1 MRQGIYT
8 SGFFHLFGGF
18 LLIANFQLLEN
29 NSNEVLN
36 KVSVKL
42 LSEQELIE
50 LTDVE
55 KKSAK
60 EAENFQPKTIT
71 DLTSNPK
78 KIAMPPKINAGN
90 EIKGLTEPNI
100 IKIKKRKTRDEIITD
115 RAQRGND
122 DVERQV
128 EKKSSRSVQN
138 NDLPEKSNNDQAKQK
153 NTSSQISSEG
163 KNVEII
169 SGALK
174 IAKLP
179 LSKPSFVE
187 QSDQNDTKKTT
198 STKQNDEVYNNLI
211 EQVLNSQKKKK
222 VAENSIQRLTKARI
236 LQTLNDNWN
245 VVSINRLPNYEK
257 YVIILEL
264 KIDENGYISGPIKLV
279 YPQKASG
286 NFKIAK
292 RSAINAV
299 LESSPF
305 PLAKESF
312 PRGLVLR
319 VVFDPKTNVGVNNG

>member
-18 LLIANFQLLEN
+18 LLLANFQLLEN

-50 LTDVE
+50 LAERE
-55 KKSAK
+55 KTRAK
-60 EAENFQPKTIT
+60 EVENFQPRTIT
-71 DLTSNPK
+71 DLNTNPK
-78 KIAMPPKINAGN
+78 KIAIPPKINAGN

-100 IKIKKRKTRDEIITD
+100 IKIKKRKTSDEIITEH
-115 RAQRGND
+115 AQRGDD
-122 DVERQV
+122 DVEKQV
-128 EKKSSRSVQN
+128 EKKSNRTVQK
-138 NDLPEKSNNDQAKQK
+138 NDLQEKSNNDRAKQK

-163 KNVEII
+163 ENVEIV

-179 LSKPSFVE
+179 LLKPNFVE
-187 QSDQNDTKKTT
+187 QSDQNDLKKTI

-211 EQVLNSQKKKK
+211 EQVLNSQKKEKI
-222 VAENSIQRLTKARI
+222 AENSIQRLTKARI

-286 NFKIAK
+286 NFEIAK

-305 PLAKESF
+305 PVAKEIF

>member
-50 LTDVE
+50 LIDVE

-60 EAENFQPKTIT
+60 EAENFQPKMIT

-122 DVERQV
+122 DVEKQV
-128 EKKSSRSVQN
+128 EKKSSRSVQK

-211 EQVLNSQKKKK
+211 EQVLNSQEKKK

-286 NFKIAK
+286 NFEIAK

>member
-18 LLIANFQLLEN
+18 LLIANFQFLEN

-60 EAENFQPKTIT
+60 EAENFQPKMIT
-71 DLTSNPK
+71 DITSNPK

-122 DVERQV
+122 DVEKQV
-128 EKKSSRSVQN
+128 EKKSSRSVQK
-138 NDLPEKSNNDQAKQK
+138 NDLPKKSNNDQAKQK

>member
-50 LTDVE
+50 LTDVG

-60 EAENFQPKTIT
+60 KAENFQPKMIT

-122 DVERQV
+122 DVEKQV
-128 EKKSSRSVQN
+128 EKKSSRSVQK
-138 NDLPEKSNNDQAKQK
+138 NDLPKKSNNDQAKQK

-279 YPQKASG
+279 YPQKTSG
-286 NFKIAK
+286 NFEIAK

>member
-60 EAENFQPKTIT
+60 EAENFQPKMIT
-71 DLTSNPK
+71 DLTINPK

-122 DVERQV
+122 DVEKQV
-128 EKKSSRSVQN
+128 EKKPSRSVQKN
-138 NDLPEKSNNDQAKQK
+138 NMPEKSNNDQAKQK

-286 NFKIAK
+286 NFEIAK

>member
-18 LLIANFQLLEN
+18 LLIANFQLLED
-29 NSNEVLN
+29 NSNEVLD
-36 KVSVKL
+36 KVTVKL
-42 LSEQELIE
+42 LSEQELID
-50 LTDVE
+50 LVE
-55 KKSAK
+55 GEKTSAK
-60 EAENFQPKTIT
+60 EAEIFQPRSIT

-78 KIAMPPKINAGN
+78 KIAMPPKINVGN

-100 IKIKKRKTRDEIITD
+100 IKIKKRKTSDEIITD
-115 RAQRGND
+115 RAQRGD
-122 DVERQV
+122 DDIEKQV
-128 EKKSSRSVQN
+128 EKKANRSAKK

-211 EQVLNSQKKKK
+211 EQVLNSQKKEK
-222 VAENSIQRLTKARI
+222 VVENSIQRLTKARI

-286 NFKIAK
+286 NFEIAK

-305 PLAKESF
+305 PVAKESF

>member
-60 EAENFQPKTIT
+60 EAENFQPKMIT

-115 RAQRGND
+115 RAQRGDD
-122 DVERQV
+122 DVEKQV
-128 EKKSSRSVQN
+128 EKKSSRSVQK

-286 NFKIAK
+286 NFEIAK

>member
-18 LLIANFQLLEN
+18 LLLANFQLLEN

-50 LTDVE
+50 LAERE
-55 KKSAK
+55 KTRAK
-60 EAENFQPKTIT
+60 EVENFQPRTIT
-71 DLTSNPK
+71 DLNTNPK
-78 KIAMPPKINAGN
+78 KIAIPPKINAGN

-100 IKIKKRKTRDEIITD
+100 IKIKKRKTSDEIITEH
-115 RAQRGND
+115 AQRGDD
-122 DVERQV
+122 DVEKQV
-128 EKKSSRSVQN
+128 EKKSNRTVQ

-163 KNVEII
+163 ENVEIV

-179 LSKPSFVE
+179 LLKPNFVE
-187 QSDQNDTKKTT
+187 QSDQNDLKKTI

-211 EQVLNSQKKKK
+211 EQVLNSQKKEKI
-222 VAENSIQRLTKARI
+222 AENSIQRLTKARI

-286 NFKIAK
+286 NFEIAK

-305 PLAKESF
+305 PVAKESF

>member
-60 EAENFQPKTIT
+60 EAENFQPKMIT
-71 DLTSNPK
+71 DLTSNPN

-122 DVERQV
+122 DVEKQV
-128 EKKSSRSVQN
+128 EKKSSRSVQK
-138 NDLPEKSNNDQAKQK
+138 NDLPEKSNNDQAQQK

-211 EQVLNSQKKKK
+211 EQVLNSQEKKK

-279 YPQKASG
+279 YPQIASG
-286 NFKIAK
+286 NYEIAK

-305 PLAKESF
+305 PVAKESF

>member
-50 LTDVE
+50 LTDVG

-60 EAENFQPKTIT
+60 KAENFQPKMIT

-78 KIAMPPKINAGN
+78 KIDIPPKINAGN
-90 EIKGLTEPNI
+90 EIKGLTEPYI
-100 IKIKKRKTRDEIITD
+100 IKVKKRKTRDEIITD

-122 DVERQV
+122 DVEKQV
-128 EKKSSRSVQN
+128 EKKSSRSVQK
-138 NDLPEKSNNDQAKQK
+138 NDLPEKSNHDQAKQK

-211 EQVLNSQKKKK
+211 EQVLNSQEKKK

-236 LQTLNDNWN
+236 LQILNDNWN

-286 NFKIAK
+286 NFEIAK

>member
-18 LLIANFQLLEN
+18 LLLANFQLLEN

-50 LTDVE
+50 LAAWE
-55 KKSAK
+55 KTRAK
-60 EAENFQPKTIT
+60 EVENFQSRTIT
-71 DLTSNPK
+71 DLNSNPK
-78 KIAMPPKINAGN
+78 KIAIPPKINAGN

-100 IKIKKRKTRDEIITD
+100 IKIKKRKTSDEIITEH
-115 RAQRGND
+115 AKRGDD
-122 DVERQV
+122 DVEKQV
-128 EKKSSRSVQN
+128 EKKSNRTVQK
-138 NDLPEKSNNDQAKQK
+138 NDLQEKSNNDRAKQK

-163 KNVEII
+163 ENVEIV

-179 LSKPSFVE
+179 LLKPNFVE
-187 QSDQNDTKKTT
+187 QSDQNDLKKTI
-198 STKQNDEVYNNLI
+198 STKQNDEVYNSLI
-211 EQVLNSQKKKK
+211 EQVLNSQKKEK

-286 NFKIAK
+286 NFEIAK

-299 LESSPF
+299 LDSSPF
-305 PLAKESF
+305 PVAKEIF

>member
-18 LLIANFQLLEN
+18 LLIANFQLSEN

-50 LTDVE
+50 LTDMG

-60 EAENFQPKTIT
+60 KAENFQPKMIT

-115 RAQRGND
+115 RAQRGNE
-122 DVERQV
+122 DVEKQV
-128 EKKSSRSVQN
+128 EKKSSRSVQK
-138 NDLPEKSNNDQAKQK
+138 NDLPERSNDDQAKQK

-211 EQVLNSQKKKK
+211 EQVLNSQEKKK

-286 NFKIAK
+286 NFEIAK

>member
-18 LLIANFQLLEN
+18 LLLANFQLLEN

-50 LTDVE
+50 LAERE
-55 KKSAK
+55 KTRAK
-60 EAENFQPKTIT
+60 EVENFQPRTIT
-71 DLTSNPK
+71 DLNTNPK
-78 KIAMPPKINAGN
+78 KIAIPPKINAGN

-100 IKIKKRKTRDEIITD
+100 IKIKKRKTSDEIITEH
-115 RAQRGND
+115 AQRGDD
-122 DVERQV
+122 DVEKQV
-128 EKKSSRSVQN
+128 EKKSNRTVQK

-163 KNVEII
+163 ENVEIV

-179 LSKPSFVE
+179 LLKPNFVE
-187 QSDQNDTKKTT
+187 QSDQNDLKKTI

-211 EQVLNSQKKKK
+211 EQVLNSQKKEKI
-222 VAENSIQRLTKARI
+222 AENSIQRLTKARI

-286 NFKIAK
+286 NFEIAK

-305 PLAKESF
+305 PVAKESF

>member
-18 LLIANFQLLEN
+18 LLLANFQLLEN

-50 LTDVE
+50 LTERE
-55 KKSAK
+55 KTRAK
-60 EAENFQPKTIT
+60 EVENFQPRTIT
-71 DLTSNPK
+71 DLNTNPK
-78 KIAMPPKINAGN
+78 KIAIPPKINAGN

-100 IKIKKRKTRDEIITD
+100 IKIKKRKTSDEIITEH
-115 RAQRGND
+115 AQRGDD
-122 DVERQV
+122 DVEKQV
-128 EKKSSRSVQN
+128 EKKSNRTVQK
-138 NDLPEKSNNDQAKQK
+138 NDLPEKSNNNQAKQK

-163 KNVEII
+163 ENVEIV

-179 LSKPSFVE
+179 LLKPNFVE
-187 QSDQNDTKKTT
+187 QSDQNDLKKTI
-198 STKQNDEVYNNLI
+198 STKQNDEVYNSLI
-211 EQVLNSQKKKK
+211 EQVLNSQKKEK

-286 NFKIAK
+286 NFEIAK

-305 PLAKESF
+305 PVAKESF

>member
-18 LLIANFQLLEN
+18 LLLANFQLLEN

-50 LTDVE
+50 LAERE
-55 KKSAK
+55 KTRAK
-60 EAENFQPKTIT
+60 EVENFQPRTIT
-71 DLTSNPK
+71 DLNTNPK
-78 KIAMPPKINAGN
+78 KIAIPPKINAGN

-100 IKIKKRKTRDEIITD
+100 IKIKKRKTSDEIITEH
-115 RAQRGND
+115 AQRGDD
-122 DVERQV
+122 DVEKQV
-128 EKKSSRSVQN
+128 EKKSNRTVQK

-163 KNVEII
+163 ENVEIV

-179 LSKPSFVE
+179 LLKPNFVE
-187 QSDQNDTKKTT
+187 PSDENDLKKTI

-211 EQVLNSQKKKK
+211 EQVLNSQKKEKI
-222 VAENSIQRLTKARI
+222 AENSIQRLTKARI

-286 NFKIAK
+286 NFEIAK

-305 PLAKESF
+305 PVAKESF

>member
-55 KKSAK
+55 KESAK
-60 EAENFQPKTIT
+60 EAENFQPKMIA

-115 RAQRGND
+115 RAQRGDD
-122 DVERQV
+122 DVEKQV
-128 EKKSSRSVQN
+128 EKKSSRSVQK

-211 EQVLNSQKKKK
+211 EQVLNSQEKKK

-286 NFKIAK
+286 NFEIAK

>member
-55 KKSAK
+55 KKRAK
-60 EAENFQPKTIT
+60 EAENFQPKMIT
-71 DLTSNPK
+71 DLTSNQK

-122 DVERQV
+122 DVEKQV
-128 EKKSSRSVQN
+128 EKKSSRSVQK

-179 LSKPSFVE
+179 LPKPRFVE
-187 QSDQNDTKKTT
+187 KSDQDDSEKTK

-286 NFKIAK
+286 NFEIAK

>member
-18 LLIANFQLLEN
+18 LLLANFQLLEN

-50 LTDVE
+50 LAERE
-55 KKSAK
+55 KTRAK
-60 EAENFQPKTIT
+60 EVENFQPRTIT
-71 DLTSNPK
+71 DLNTNPK
-78 KIAMPPKINAGN
+78 KIAIPPKINAGN

-100 IKIKKRKTRDEIITD
+100 IKIKKRKTSDEIITEH
-115 RAQRGND
+115 AQRGDD
-122 DVERQV
+122 DVEKQV
-128 EKKSSRSVQN
+128 EKKSNRTVQK

-163 KNVEII
+163 ENVEIV

-179 LSKPSFVE
+179 LLKPNFVE
-187 QSDQNDTKKTT
+187 QSDQNDLKKTI

-211 EQVLNSQKKKK
+211 EQVLNSQKKEK

-286 NFKIAK
+286 NFEIAK

-305 PLAKESF
+305 PVAKESF

>member
-60 EAENFQPKTIT
+60 EAENFQPKMIT

-115 RAQRGND
+115 RAQRGDD
-122 DVERQV
+122 DVEKQV
-128 EKKSSRSVQN
+128 EKKSSRSVQK
-138 NDLPEKSNNDQAKQK
+138 NDPPEKSNNDQAKQK

-211 EQVLNSQKKKK
+211 EQVLNSQEKKK

-286 NFKIAK
+286 NFEIAK

>member
-29 NSNEVLN
+29 NPNEVLN
-36 KVSVKL
+36 KVSIKL

-60 EAENFQPKTIT
+60 EAENFQPKMIT

-90 EIKGLTEPNI
+90 EIKGLPEPNI
-100 IKIKKRKTRDEIITD
+100 IKIKKRKTRDEIITN

-122 DVERQV
+122 DVEKQV
-128 EKKSSRSVQN
+128 EKKSSRSVQK

-286 NFKIAK
+286 NFEIAK

>member
-55 KKSAK
+55 KRSAK
-60 EAENFQPKTIT
+60 EAENFQPKMIT

-122 DVERQV
+122 DVEKQV
-128 EKKSSRSVQN
+128 EKKSSRSVQK
-138 NDLPEKSNNDQAKQK
+138 NDLLEKSNNDQAKQK

-211 EQVLNSQKKKK
+211 EQVLNSQEKKK

-286 NFKIAK
+286 NFEIAK

>member
-18 LLIANFQLLEN
+18 LLLANFQLLEN

-50 LTDVE
+50 LAERE
-55 KKSAK
+55 KTRAK
-60 EAENFQPKTIT
+60 EVENFQPRTIT
-71 DLTSNPK
+71 DLNTNPK
-78 KIAMPPKINAGN
+78 KIAIPPKINAGN

-100 IKIKKRKTRDEIITD
+100 IKIKKRKTSDEIITEH
-115 RAQRGND
+115 AQRGDD
-122 DVERQV
+122 DVEKQV
-128 EKKSSRSVQN
+128 EKKSNRTVQK
-138 NDLPEKSNNDQAKQK
+138 NDLQEKSNNDRAKQK

-163 KNVEII
+163 ENVEIV

-179 LSKPSFVE
+179 LLKPNFVE
-187 QSDQNDTKKTT
+187 QSDQNDLKKTI
-198 STKQNDEVYNNLI
+198 STKQNNEVYNNLI
-211 EQVLNSQKKKK
+211 EQVLNSQKKEK

-286 NFKIAK
+286 NFEIAK

-305 PLAKESF
+305 PVAKESF

>member
-18 LLIANFQLLEN
+18 LLLANFQLLEN

-50 LTDVE
+50 LAERE
-55 KKSAK
+55 KTRAK
-60 EAENFQPKTIT
+60 EVENFQPRTIT
-71 DLTSNPK
+71 DLNTNPK
-78 KIAMPPKINAGN
+78 KIAIPPKINAGN

-100 IKIKKRKTRDEIITD
+100 IKIKKRKTSDEIITEH
-115 RAQRGND
+115 AQRGDD
-122 DVERQV
+122 DVEKQV
-128 EKKSSRSVQN
+128 EKKSNRTVQK
-138 NDLPEKSNNDQAKQK
+138 NDLQEKSNNDRAKQK

-163 KNVEII
+163 ENVEIV

-179 LSKPSFVE
+179 LLKPNFVE
-187 QSDQNDTKKTT
+187 QSDQNDLKKTI
-198 STKQNDEVYNNLI
+198 STKQNNEVYNNLI
-211 EQVLNSQKKKK
+211 EQVLNSQKKEK

-286 NFKIAK
+286 NFEIAK

-299 LESSPF
+299 LDSSPF
-305 PLAKESF
+305 PVAKEIF

>member
-18 LLIANFQLLEN
+18 LLLANFQLLEN

-50 LTDVE
+50 LAERE
-55 KKSAK
+55 KTRAK
-60 EAENFQPKTIT
+60 EVENFQPRTIT
-71 DLTSNPK
+71 DLNTNPK
-78 KIAMPPKINAGN
+78 KIAIPPKINAGN

-100 IKIKKRKTRDEIITD
+100 IKIKKRKTSDEIITD
-115 RAQRGND
+115 RAQRGDD
-122 DVERQV
+122 DVEKQV
-128 EKKSSRSVQN
+128 EKKANRSEKN
-138 NDLPEKSNNDQAKQK
+138 DDLPEKSNNDQAKQK

-163 KNVEII
+163 ENVEIV

-179 LSKPSFVE
+179 LLKPNFVE
-187 QSDQNDTKKTT
+187 QSDQNDLKKTI
-198 STKQNDEVYNNLI
+198 STKQNDEVYNSLI
-211 EQVLNSQKKKK
+211 EQVLNSQKKEK

-286 NFKIAK
+286 NFEIAK

-305 PLAKESF
+305 PVAKESF

>member
-36 KVSVKL
+36 NVSVKL

-60 EAENFQPKTIT
+60 EAENFQPKIIT

-100 IKIKKRKTRDEIITD
+100 IKIKKRKTHDEIITD

-122 DVERQV
+122 DVEKQV
-128 EKKSSRSVQN
+128 EKESSRSVQK

-153 NTSSQISSEG
+153 NTSSKISSEG

-179 LSKPSFVE
+179 LAKPSFVE

-211 EQVLNSQKKKK
+211 EQVLNSQEKKK

-264 KIDENGYISGPIKLV
+264 MIDENGYISGPIKLV

-286 NFKIAK
+286 NFEIAK

>member
-60 EAENFQPKTIT
+60 EAENFQPKMIT
-71 DLTSNPK
+71 DLTSNTK

-122 DVERQV
+122 DVEKQV
-128 EKKSSRSVQN
+128 EKKSSRSVQK

-211 EQVLNSQKKKK
+211 EQVLNSQEKKK

-286 NFKIAK
+286 NFEIAK

>member
-18 LLIANFQLLEN
+18 LLLANFQLLEN

-50 LTDVE
+50 LAERE
-55 KKSAK
+55 KTRAK
-60 EAENFQPKTIT
+60 EVENFQPRTIT
-71 DLTSNPK
+71 DLNTNPK
-78 KIAMPPKINAGN
+78 KIAIPPKINAGN

-100 IKIKKRKTRDEIITD
+100 IKIKKRKTSDEIITEH
-115 RAQRGND
+115 AQRGDD
-122 DVERQV
+122 DVEKQV
-128 EKKSSRSVQN
+128 EKKSNRTVQK

-163 KNVEII
+163 ENVEIV

-179 LSKPSFVE
+179 LLKPNFVE
-187 QSDQNDTKKTT
+187 QSDQNDLKKTI
-198 STKQNDEVYNNLI
+198 STKQNDEVYNSLI
-211 EQVLNSQKKKK
+211 EQVLNSQKKEK

-286 NFKIAK
+286 NFEIAK

-305 PLAKESF
+305 PVAKEIF
-312 PRGLVLR
+312 LRGLVLR

>member
-36 KVSVKL
+36 NVSVKL

-55 KKSAK
+55 KESVK
-60 EAENFQPKTIT
+60 EAENFQPKMIT

-78 KIAMPPKINAGN
+78 KIAMPPNINAGN

-122 DVERQV
+122 DVEKQV

-138 NDLPEKSNNDQAKQK
+138 NDLPEKSNNDQVKQK

-286 NFKIAK
+286 NFEIAK

-305 PLAKESF
+305 PLAKDSF

>member
-60 EAENFQPKTIT
+60 EAENFQPKMIT

-122 DVERQV
+122 DVEKQV

-163 KNVEII
+163 ENVEII

-211 EQVLNSQKKKK
+211 EQVLNSQKKRK

-245 VVSINRLPNYEK
+245 VVSINRLANYEK

-264 KIDENGYISGPIKLV
+264 KIDKNGNISGPIKLV

-286 NFKIAK
+286 NFLIAK
-292 RSAINAV
+292 RSAIKAV

-305 PLAKESF
+305 PVPKESF

-319 VVFDPKTNVGVNNG
+319 VVFDPETNVGVNNG

>member
-18 LLIANFQLLEN
+18 LLLANFQLLEN

-50 LTDVE
+50 LAERE
-55 KKSAK
+55 KTRAK
-60 EAENFQPKTIT
+60 EVENFQPRTIT
-71 DLTSNPK
+71 DLNTNPK
-78 KIAMPPKINAGN
+78 KIAIPPKINAGN

-100 IKIKKRKTRDEIITD
+100 IKIKKRKTSDEIITEH
-115 RAQRGND
+115 AQRGDD
-122 DVERQV
+122 DVEKQV
-128 EKKSSRSVQN
+128 EKKSNRTVQK
-138 NDLPEKSNNDQAKQK
+138 NDLQEKSNNDRAKQK

-163 KNVEII
+163 ENVEIV

-179 LSKPSFVE
+179 LLKPNFVE
-187 QSDQNDTKKTT
+187 QSDQNDLKKTI

-211 EQVLNSQKKKK
+211 EQVLNSQKKEKI
-222 VAENSIQRLTKARI
+222 AENSIQRLTKARI

-286 NFKIAK
+286 NFEIAK

-305 PLAKESF
+305 PVAKESF

>member
-60 EAENFQPKTIT
+60 EAENFQPKMIT

-122 DVERQV
+122 DVEKQV
-128 EKKSSRSVQN
+128 EKKSSRSVQK
-138 NDLPEKSNNDQAKQK
+138 NDLPEKSNIDQAKQK

-211 EQVLNSQKKKK
+211 EQVLNSQEKKK

-286 NFKIAK
+286 NFEIAK

>member
-18 LLIANFQLLEN
+18 LLLANFQLLEN

-50 LTDVE
+50 LAERE
-55 KKSAK
+55 KTRAK
-60 EAENFQPKTIT
+60 EVESFQPRTIT
-71 DLTSNPK
+71 DLNTNPK
-78 KIAMPPKINAGN
+78 KIAIPPKINAGN

-100 IKIKKRKTRDEIITD
+100 IKIKKRKTSDEIITEH
-115 RAQRGND
+115 AQRGDD
-122 DVERQV
+122 DVEKQV
-128 EKKSSRSVQN
+128 EKKSNRTVQK
-138 NDLPEKSNNDQAKQK
+138 NDLQEKSNNDRAKQK

-163 KNVEII
+163 ENVEIV

-179 LSKPSFVE
+179 LLKPNFVE
-187 QSDQNDTKKTT
+187 QSDQNDLKKTI
-198 STKQNDEVYNNLI
+198 STKQNDEVYNSLI
-211 EQVLNSQKKKK
+211 EQVLNSQKKEK

-286 NFKIAK
+286 NFEIAK

-305 PLAKESF
+305 PVAKESF

>member
-60 EAENFQPKTIT
+60 EAENFQPKMIT

-122 DVERQV
+122 DVEKQV
-128 EKKSSRSVQN
+128 EKKSSRSVQK

-286 NFKIAK
+286 NFEIAK

>member
-18 LLIANFQLLEN
+18 LLLANFQLLEN

-50 LTDVE
+50 LAERE
-55 KKSAK
+55 KTRAK
-60 EAENFQPKTIT
+60 EVENFQPRTIT
-71 DLTSNPK
+71 DLNTNPK
-78 KIAMPPKINAGN
+78 KIAIPPKINAGN

-100 IKIKKRKTRDEIITD
+100 IKIKKRKTSDEIITEH
-115 RAQRGND
+115 AQRGDD
-122 DVERQV
+122 DVEKQV
-128 EKKSSRSVQN
+128 EKKSNRTVQK

-163 KNVEII
+163 ENVEIV

-179 LSKPSFVE
+179 LLKPNFVE
-187 QSDQNDTKKTT
+187 QSDQNDLKKTI
-198 STKQNDEVYNNLI
+198 STKQNDEVYNSLI
-211 EQVLNSQKKKK
+211 EQVLNSQKKEK

-286 NFKIAK
+286 NFEIAK

-305 PLAKESF
+305 PVAKESF